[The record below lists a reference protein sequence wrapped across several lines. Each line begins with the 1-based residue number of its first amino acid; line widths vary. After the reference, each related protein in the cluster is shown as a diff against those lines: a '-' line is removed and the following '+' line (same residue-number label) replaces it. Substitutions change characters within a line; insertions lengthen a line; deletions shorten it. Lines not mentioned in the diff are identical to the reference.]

1 MKTLQLSAIALTAIG
16 LAFCSDASAAEPV
29 KAGKPVE
36 FPEKILKA
44 WKAAGAEPGWMRKKE
59 AGHTGFLIDIER
71 VAADELPAFEMHK
84 VKPGALAA
92 LPDPGIPFGLRFN
105 FSDITDDGIK
115 ELVGLKSLTVL
126 NLSSTKVTG
135 AAFKSVAELPNL
147 EALYLAYN
155 NERITGAGLG
165 ELAKLKKLRQLDLG
179 VTETNNAGMKE
190 LAKLEGLTRLSLYYT
205 KISDAGMAELAG
217 LKGLV
222 WLNMDRA
229 PVGDAAMKIVGQ
241 NKDLQTLNL
250 FQVKITDAGVKELAG
265 LQKLEK
271 LTLSHSK
278 LTDACV
284 KDLAG
289 MKGLRT
295 LELSSTG
302 VTYAGVKEHSEA
314 FQGLKL
320 LGVNFAKPSGV
331 SIEELKRALPK
342 CTVNY

>member
-1 MKTLQLSAIALTAIG
+1 MKTLTLSAICLAL
-16 LAFCSDASAAEPV
+16 CSAASAAEPV
-29 KAGKPVE
+29 KAGKPIE

-59 AGHTGFLIDIER
+59 AGHTGFMIDIER
-71 VAADELPAFEMHK
+71 VTADDLPAFEMHK
-84 VKPGALAA
+84 VKPGAIAK

-105 FSDITDDGIK
+105 FADITDDGIK

-135 AAFKSVAELPNL
+135 AAFKPMAELPNL

-155 NERITGAGLG
+155 ERITGAGLG
-165 ELAKLKKLRQLDLG
+165 DLAKLKKFTRLDLG
-179 VTETNNAGMKE
+179 VTSTNNAGMKE
-190 LAKLEGLTRLSLYYT
+190 VAKLEHLTHLSLYST
-205 KISDAGMAELAG
+205 KISDTGMAELAG
-217 LKGLV
+217 LKGLA
-222 WLNMDRA
+222 WLNMNSA
-229 PVGDAAMKIVGQ
+229 PVGDAAMKIVAQ
-241 NKDLQTLNL
+241 NKDLRTLNL
-250 FQVKITDAGVKELAG
+250 FLVKITDAGVKELAG
-265 LQKLEK
+265 LQKLDK
-271 LTLSHSK
+271 LTLSHAK

-302 VTYAGVKEHSEA
+302 VTYGGVKEHAEA

-320 LGVNFAKPSGV
+320 LGVNFAKPSNV

>member
-1 MKTLQLSAIALTAIG
+1 MKTLTLSALC
-16 LAFCSDASAAEPV
+16 LAFCSAAGAAEPV

-36 FPEKILKA
+36 FPEKIFKA
-44 WKAAGAEPGWMRKKE
+44 WKDAGAEPGWMRKKE
-59 AGHTGFLIDIER
+59 AGHTGFLEDKEY
-71 VAADELPAFEMHK
+71 VTADDLPAFNLHRF
-84 VKPGALAA
+84 KPGVLAT
-92 LPDPGIPFGLRFN
+92 LPDPGIPFGLRCN
-105 FSDITDDGIK
+105 FSDITDDGIE

-126 NLSSTKVTG
+126 SLSSTKVTG

-165 ELAKLKKLRQLDLG
+165 ELAKLKKFRRLDLG
-179 VTETNNAGMKE
+179 VTHANDAGMKE
-190 LAKLEGLTRLSLYYT
+190 VAKLEGLTRLSLYST

-222 WLNMDRA
+222 WLNMDSA
-229 PVGDAAMKIVGQ
+229 PVGDAAMKIIGQ
-241 NKDLQTLNL
+241 NEDLQTLNL
-250 FQVKITDAGVKELAG
+250 FQVKITDAGVKGLAG

-271 LTLSHSK
+271 LTLSHAK
-278 LTDACV
+278 ITDACL

-302 VTYAGVKEHSEA
+302 VTYAGVKAHAEA
-314 FQGLKL
+314 FQTLKL
-320 LGVNFAKPSGV
+320 IGVNFAKPSSV
-331 SIEELKRALPK
+331 SIDELKRALPK